1 MGRSLKIGMRTFS
14 KKEKNIISLLFLLSL
29 AFLTN
34 IPMAAI
40 QVMRGFGFSLNL
52 TDFFVALINILEL
65 VFAASNFYLYCFC
78 NSKIRAKVT
87 LKECEWKITKLK
99 AAAWLKCWGQWEAK
113 SGDLEARKGEEAKE
127 TAMVSTIFPR
137 IFSSL
142 SAKNEKGMH

>member
-1 MGRSLKIGMRTFS
+1 MGRGLKIGVRTFS
-14 KKEKNIISLLFLLSL
+14 KKEKNIISLLFLLSI

-40 QVMRGFGFSLNL
+40 QIMKVFVFKFSP

-87 LKECEWKITKLK
+87 KI
-99 AAAWLKCWGQWEAK
+99 
-113 SGDLEARKGEEAKE
+113 SRN
-127 TAMVSTIFPR
+127 V
-137 IFSSL
+137 
-142 SAKNEKGMH
+142 NEKNGIRGVCSIVEL

>member
-1 MGRSLKIGMRTFS
+1 MKIGMRRFS

-40 QVMRGFGFSLNL
+40 QIMRVFGFSLNL

-78 NSKIRAKVT
+78 NSKIRAKVPPSNT
-87 LKECEWKITKLK
+87 DENDKITGCCL
-99 AAAWLKCWGQWEAK
+99 AEM
-113 SGDLEARKGEEAKE
+113 LESVGGNMGRCGRKERRGEE
-127 TAMVSTIFPR
+127 
-137 IFSSL
+137 
-142 SAKNEKGMH
+142 G